1 MGVYTFD
8 SVLGFFFVCLLRH
21 LSLCSCFFFFFLLV
35 IDFISVI
42 EEKHGEKKVTVE
54 A

>member
-1 MGVYTFD
+1 M
-8 SVLGFFFVCLLRH
+8 FVKT
-21 LSLCSCFFFFFLLV
+21 LSLVFLFLFLLV

-42 EEKHGEKKVTVE
+42 EEKHGEKKKVTVK